1 LKKRFI
7 IAIDGPAG
15 SGKSTTARLVAKK
28 LDFLYIDSGA
38 IYRALTLQVLRKG
51 IHFHDQNELV
61 KLVQNTK
68 IKVQSTDNVFFI
80 FLNDED
86 VTQEIRTPEVTAHV
100 SVVSE
105 SPKVRAVIT
114 EKQREIAKG
123 RSVVLEG
130 RDIGTVVF
138 PEADLKIYLEA
149 SLKERAKRRFKELQI
164 KGYDIKLE
172 DVENEIS
179 KRDKIDSERVV
190 SPLRK
195 ARDAI
200 VLDTTHL
207 SINEQ
212 VEFISKKA
220 MNELGAKTR

>member
-1 LKKRFI
+1 MKKRFI

-86 VTQEIRTPEVTAHV
+86 VTQEIRTPEVTTHV

-105 SPKVRAVIT
+105 SPNVRAVIT

-149 SLKERAKRRFKELQI
+149 SLKERAKRRFKELQS
-164 KGYDIKLE
+164 KGYDGKLE

-212 VEFISKKA
+212 VEFISNKA